1 MSLSLW
7 LEFQHKGL
15 VMDRIIFPTSY
26 PNRTLFLVLII
37 IKSDTGEI
45 YPQSVWEPLAEPQQK
60 SRNTV
65 LESLT

>member
-1 MSLSLW
+1 
-7 LEFQHKGL
+7 
-15 VMDRIIFPTSY
+15 MDRIIFPTSY